1 MKFLRK
7 FNEHTSYEAEVNVG
21 GDFKI
26 PNVSYCKD
34 VKDVHFNPYNLI
46 KFYVGEITGTT
57 PQTVSIYTDK
67 TNHLDVTI
75 REGNKWYTYVL
86 PKDKGLYQIVGDS
99 VKNVVIKANI
109 SYSNTDLSAAI
120 ISNSTVEASFKGSDT
135 SNVTDMDYMFSD
147 CNSLKS
153 LDLSGWNTSNV
164 TRMSSMFYNCSGLKS
179 LDVSRFDTSNV
190 TSMGSMFDGCSGLAS
205 LDVSNFNTSK
215 VTDTRSMFYGCS
227 NLTSLDLRNFN
238 TSNVTTTQSMFA
250 DCSGLKSLDLS
261 GWNMSNVTDM
271 LYMFRGCTA
280 LTTIRIVDC
289 EKPTIDKIKA
299 QLAKDNITG
308 FTIVT
313 E

>member
-1 MKFLRK
+1 M
-7 FNEHTSYEAEVNVG
+7 
-21 GDFKI
+21 
-26 PNVSYCKD
+26 
-34 VKDVHFNPYNLI
+34 HFNPYNLI
-46 KFYVGEITGTT
+46 KFYVGEITE
-57 PQTVSIYTDK
+57 PQTVSIYTDSSNSIPIQVSK
-67 TNHLDVTI
+67 
-75 REGNKWYTYVL
+75 GNKWYSCLL

-109 SYSNTDLSAAI
+109 SYSNTALSAAI

-164 TRMSSMFYNCSGLKS
+164 TRMSSMFSNCSGLKS

-215 VTDTRSMFYGCS
+215 VTDMGGMFYGCDGLIS
-227 NLTSLDLRNFN
+227 LNLSKWDI
-238 TSNVTTTQSMFA
+238 SE
-250 DCSGLKSLDLS
+250 G
-261 GWNMSNVTDM
+261 
-271 LYMFRGCTA
+271 
-280 LTTIRIVDC
+280 TTITNMFSGCNALKTITMIGC
-289 EKPTIDKIKA
+289 KQPTIDKIKERLTA
-299 QLAKDNITG
+299 DGISLNNVN
-308 FTIVT
+308 FVT